1 MSKTVNPKAGL
12 LADPAALIDIPSL
25 ITAYY
30 EGRPDANLRAQRVAF
45 GTSGHRGSSF
55 TLSFNE
61 RHILAIAQAIYLYR
75 KNKGID
81 GPLFMGFD
89 THALSRPAFATAL
102 EVLAAHDVPVMISE
116 GDEYTPTPAIS
127 HAIIAYNRGRISGL
141 ADGIVITP
149 SHNPPEFGGFKYN
162 PPHGGPAETKIT
174 NWIETKANEILADTA
189 QVKRLSYDQALRA
202 TTTTRHDYVGAYV
215 ADLANVIDMEAIRAS
230 GLHLAADALG
240 GAGIHYWHRIAERY
254 GLDLTVLNAVADPT
268 FRFMHYDWDGKIRMD
283 PSSPD
288 AMRGLTGLKD
298 NYDLAFACDT
308 DHDRHGIVT
317 KGDGLMP
324 PNYYLAASA
333 DYLFSHRPAWN
344 QAAGL
349 GKTVVSSAIIDR
361 VAWRQGRTLF
371 EPPVGFKWFVEGL
384 SQGML
389 GFVGEES
396 AGAVFLRCDG
406 QVWTTD
412 KDGIIAGLLSAE
424 MTARTGKDPAAL
436 YRDLTSE
443 VGESWYRRSD
453 ADATQEQRDAL
464 SRVTSETIAI
474 SELAGEP
481 VQQVLTKAPGNGK
494 AIGGIKVIAL
504 GGWFAAR
511 PSGTED
517 ITKIYAESFEG
528 EAHLGRIETEARA
541 FVARLM
547 SEGASI

>member
-1 MSKTVNPKAGL
+1 MSANPKAGL

-30 EGRPDANLRAQRVAF
+30 EGRPDVSVRSQRVAF

-55 TLSFNE
+55 SQSFNE
-61 RHILAIAQAIYLYR
+61 RHILAITQAICLFR
-75 KNKGID
+75 KKQGID

-102 EVLAAHDVPVMISE
+102 EVLAGHEMQVMIAE
-116 GDEYTPTPAIS
+116 GDDYTPTPAIS
-127 HAIIAYNRGRISGL
+127 NAIIAYNRGRTSGL

-162 PPHGGPAETKIT
+162 PPHGGPAETDIT
-174 NWIETKANEILADTA
+174 GWIEAKANEILADTA
-189 QVKRLSYDQALRA
+189 EVERLTYDQALHA
-202 TTTTRHDYVGAYV
+202 TTTMRHDYVGAYV
-215 ADLANVIDMEAIRAS
+215 ADLENVIDMEAIRAS

-240 GAGIHYWHRIAERY
+240 GAGIYYWHRIAELY
-254 GLDLTVLNAVADPT
+254 GLDLTVLNATADPT

-288 AMRGLTGLKD
+288 AMRGLTALKND
-298 NYDLAFACDT
+298 YDLAFACDT

-317 KGDGLMP
+317 KGEGLMP
-324 PNYYLAASA
+324 ANAYLAVSA
-333 DYLFSHRPAWN
+333 DYLFSHRPSWKTE
-344 QAAGL
+344 AGL

-361 VAWRQGRTLF
+361 VARRQGRTLF

-396 AGAVFLRCDG
+396 AGATFLRRNG
-406 QVWTTD
+406 EVWTTD

-424 MTARTGKDPAAL
+424 MTAATGKDPAAL

-443 VGESWYRRSD
+443 VGDSWYRRSD
-453 ADATQEQRDAL
+453 ADASQEQRDAL
-464 SRVTSETIAI
+464 ARVTPETVTIR
-474 SELAGEP
+474 ELAGEP
-481 VQQVLTKAPGNGK
+481 VRQVLTHAPGNGK
-494 AIGGIKVIAL
+494 AIGGLKVIAPN
-504 GGWFAAR
+504 GWFAAR

-517 ITKIYAESFEG
+517 ITKIYAESFRDG
-528 EAHLGRIETEARA
+528 AHLGRIEAEARA
-541 FVARLM
+541 LVARLT
-547 SEGASI
+547 SEGA